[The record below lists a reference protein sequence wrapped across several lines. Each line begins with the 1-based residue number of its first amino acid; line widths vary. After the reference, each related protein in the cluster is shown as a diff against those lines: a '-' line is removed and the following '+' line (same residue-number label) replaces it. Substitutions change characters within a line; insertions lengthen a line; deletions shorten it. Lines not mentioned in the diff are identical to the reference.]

1 MSSTGNP
8 PSTGI
13 RGIAQLAYSVSDL
26 ARAVSFYRDTLGL
39 RFLFEAPPA
48 LAFFDCGGVRLML
61 SAQPDEESVSHP
73 IVYFKVPDI
82 HAAVVALRARKAPI
96 RSEAHVVTRLGSM
109 DLWLAFTEDPD
120 GHPVGLMSEQPAPEH

>member
-1 MSSTGNP
+1 MNRKAEAG
-8 PSTGI
+8 TGI
-13 RGIAQLAYSVSDL
+13 RGLAQLAYTVKEL
-26 ARAVSFYRDTLGL
+26 PRAVTFYRDVLGL

-61 SAQPDEESVSHP
+61 SAIPDEESVSHP

-82 HAAVVALRARKAPI
+82 HAAVESLRQSKAPI
-96 RSEAHVVTRLGSM
+96 RSEAHIVTRLGSM

-120 GHPVGLMSEQPAPEH
+120 GHPVGLMSEQPAPQE